1 MPMLLA
7 SVLLT
12 SCLSSRAQLDR
23 RHSFGGEAERVP
35 ISEVPVRGYEV
46 SIEVH
51 DGTRGYSVSGELL
64 AVDRSDLWVLESTN
78 EVRAVPR
85 LQIVEVTVEVYSQ
98 STGGLLAWSLVGTA
112 STISHGIFLV
122 FSAPVWLVT
131 GLSATAN
138 AEATDDLTVQS
149 ARELDQ
155 LTQFSRFPQGLPSGF
170 RAERIRVEAEWLGS
184 YAETAGTEQ

>member
-1 MPMLLA
+1 MP
-7 SVLLT
+7 
-12 SCLSSRAQLDR
+12 
-23 RHSFGGEAERVP
+23 
-35 ISEVPVRGYEV
+35 INEVPVRGYEV
-46 SIEVH
+46 SIEALNAA
-51 DGTRGYSVSGELL
+51 RGYSVSGELL

-85 LQIVEVTVEVYSQ
+85 REILEVTVEVYSQ
-98 STGGLLAWSLVGTA
+98 STGGLLAWSIIGTA
-112 STISHGIFLV
+112 STISHGVFLL

-155 LTQFSRFPQGLPSGF
+155 LTQFSRFPQGLPSSF
-170 RAERIRVEAEWLGS
+170 RAELIRVEPEWL
-184 YAETAGTEQ
+184 